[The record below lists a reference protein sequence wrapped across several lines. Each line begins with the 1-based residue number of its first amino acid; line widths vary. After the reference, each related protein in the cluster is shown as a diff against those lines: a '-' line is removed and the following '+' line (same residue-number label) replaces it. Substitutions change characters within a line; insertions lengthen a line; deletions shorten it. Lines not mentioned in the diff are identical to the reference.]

1 MIHRLRGA
9 RRLGIFVSGLVALF
23 LILTLSAF
31 RSGYP
36 VQIHDGAN
44 VLNASQI
51 QNTASQLSNPVA
63 IYTTN
68 NFQGTQ
74 ADFQRVATQ
83 KLSGNP
89 NLIVMA
95 IDTAHH
101 YIFIARGSNV
111 PLSSSS
117 VTQAVSAFSAN
128 YGNGNYTNASLAAL
142 SSLQNSLGASQS
154 VNANTNTHANAQRG
168 AAGYSAW
175 PIWLCCLIPVALILG
190 GIVFGAIRWGQG
202 RGMLGGLGRGGPS
215 PYQPMVPPGY
225 PTNQGPYYG
234 PPQRGGMNPWAA
246 GGLGAAAGGLAG
258 YELGKMQGERQDQQN
273 MGYGDPGQYGAG
285 GNFGGDMGAGGN
297 FGNDQGFGGNF
308 GGGGFGEN
316 DFGAGGSFGGNQGA
330 GGSFGNDD
338 FGAGGGF
345 GGDQG
350 AGGGFGSDDFGSGG
364 SFGNDDGGA
373 GGNF

>member
-9 RRLGIFVSGLVALF
+9 RRLGIFAPGLVALF

-36 VQIHDGAN
+36 VQIHDGAH
-44 VLNASQI
+44 VLNVSQI

-83 KLSGNP
+83 KLSGHP
-89 NLIVMA
+89 NLIVVA
-95 IDTAHH
+95 IDTAHR
-101 YIFIARGSNV
+101 YIFVAHGSNV
-111 PLSSSS
+111 PLSSSG
-117 VTQAVSAFSAN
+117 VTQAVSAFRAN
-128 YGNGNYTNASLAAL
+128 YGSGDYTNASLAAL
-142 SSLQNSLGASQS
+142 SSLQNSLGTSQS
-154 VNANTNTHANAQRG
+154 VNSNANTHANTQRG
-168 AAGYSAW
+168 AAGYSVS
-175 PIWLCCLIPVALILG
+175 PIWLCCIIPVALILG
-190 GIVFGAIRWGQG
+190 GIIFGAIRRGHG
-202 RGMLGGLGRGGPS
+202 RGMLGGLGRGGPA

-285 GNFGGDMGAGGN
+285 GNFGNGQGFGGNSGGGFGNDDFGAGGN
-297 FGNDQGFGGNF
+297 FGND
-308 GGGGFGEN
+308 
-316 DFGAGGSFGGNQGA
+316 DL
-330 GGSFGNDD
+330 
-338 FGAGGGF
+338 GAGGGF